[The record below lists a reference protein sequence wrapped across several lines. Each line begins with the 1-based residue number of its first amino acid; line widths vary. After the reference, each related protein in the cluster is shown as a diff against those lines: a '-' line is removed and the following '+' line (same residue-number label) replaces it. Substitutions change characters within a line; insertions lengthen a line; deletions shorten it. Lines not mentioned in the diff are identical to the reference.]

1 MIKDSRLGRP
11 GAPRVV
17 VHGDG
22 VQELGS
28 DRRFQRCTA
37 LLDQAQAEVHVPEQA
52 ALLRLPKRGAA
63 LELARSADVVEE
75 RGRDEQVGTQARV

>member
-1 MIKDSRLGRP
+1 MVEDSRLGRP
-11 GAPRVV
+11 GGSRVV
-17 VHGDG
+17 VPRDG

-63 LELARSADVVEE
+63 LELTRSADVVEE
-75 RGRDEQVGTQARV
+75 RGCDEQVGTQPRV